1 MKNPIAER
9 PWLLVIVAFLII
21 IAVWLVV
28 MRLSATVNT
37 QRLTPAQEMEV
48 LSSRPKP

>member
-9 PWLLVIVAFLII
+9 PWLLVIAAFLII

-28 MRLSATVNT
+28 MRLSATINT
-37 QRLTPAQEMEV
+37 QRLTPDQEMQ
-48 LSSRPKP
+48 LLKILPQP

>member
-9 PWLLVIVAFLII
+9 PWLLVILAFLII

-28 MRLSATVNT
+28 MRLSATIDTHRLNPAEET
-37 QRLTPAQEMEV
+37 QLLQSQP
-48 LSSRPKP
+48 

>member
-9 PWLLVIVAFLII
+9 PWLLVIVAFLIL

-28 MRLSATVNT
+28 MKLSARINT
-37 QRLTPAQEMEV
+37 RTLTPAEEV
-48 LSSRPKP
+48 QLLNPEKQS